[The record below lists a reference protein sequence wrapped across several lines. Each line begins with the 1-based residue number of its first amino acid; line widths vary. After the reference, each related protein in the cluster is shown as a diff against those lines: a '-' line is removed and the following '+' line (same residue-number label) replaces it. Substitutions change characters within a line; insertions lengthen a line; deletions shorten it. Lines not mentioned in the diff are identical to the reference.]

1 MENKQLVSQ
10 AVEAKRNAYNPY
22 SGYSV
27 GAALLSEDGTVF
39 TGCNIENIAY
49 PSGICAERVAF
60 SKAISEGYRKFKAIA
75 IVGSTDE
82 MAYPCGMCRQFISE
96 FVAPGFLVLCAN
108 MNGEYEQ
115 FKFSDLLPK
124 SFNAKF
130 KK

>member
-1 MENKQLVSQ
+1 MEHKQLVHLASK
-10 AVEAKRNAYNPY
+10 AKENAYNPY
-22 SGYSV
+22 SGYGV
-27 GAALLSEDGTVF
+27 GAALISEDGTVF

-60 SKAISEGYRKFKAIA
+60 SKAISEGYKKFKAMAIA
-75 IVGSTDE
+75 GSTDE

-96 FVAPGFLVLCAN
+96 FVDSGFVVLCAN
-108 MNGEYEQ
+108 KNEEYEQ

-130 KK
+130 K